1 MANNCF
7 DNFIGI
13 KCLSQTAP
21 KSGLYIDD
29 LQGINLRFAADVA
42 DSGYISGTAM
52 VENKIN
58 IATQIVMD
66 EIARFAMP
74 YFRMNSLIDEILA
87 GEYQNGITTAAP
99 LMRGVRITTRESRLI
114 RIRVQSVEI
123 RIQET
128 NFTGTIEIVDGP
140 NSASFPFT
148 TDANGRA
155 QVFPN
160 YLSSTAEIYVL
171 SDNTNINPQKTKIK
185 GSCNCSSKKSQFMI
199 ANGWTGSTTSSDSF
213 GLVVQ
218 AVAECDQN
226 QIACMLSQKLRFPI
240 WYRAGIEIVTEALT
254 SDRLNS
260 VTLLDKEKCQFLLDL
275 FGQEY
280 DKTMKSAMEQLPDF
294 FSRLDDICVV
304 CNQSRYIQ
312 GNP

>member
-13 KCLSQTAP
+13 KCLSQSAP

-140 NSASFPFT
+140 NSASFAFT

-155 QVFPN
+155 QIFPN

-304 CNQSRYIQ
+304 CNQSRYVQ

>member
-7 DNFIGI
+7 ENFIGI
-13 KCLSQTAP
+13 KCLSQSAP

-42 DSGYISGTAM
+42 DSGYISGAAM

-140 NSASFPFT
+140 NSGTFPFT
-148 TDANGRA
+148 TDSNGRA
-155 QVFPN
+155 QIFPN

-254 SDRLNS
+254 TDRLNS

-304 CNQSRYIQ
+304 CNQSRYVQ

>member
-1 MANNCF
+1 
-7 DNFIGI
+7 
-13 KCLSQTAP
+13 
-21 KSGLYIDD
+21 
-29 LQGINLRFAADVA
+29 
-42 DSGYISGTAM
+42 
-52 VENKIN
+52 
-58 IATQIVMD
+58 
-66 EIARFAMP
+66 
-74 YFRMNSLIDEILA
+74 MNSLIDEILV
-87 GEYQNGITTAAP
+87 GEYQSGFNGSAAF
-99 LMRGVRITTRESRLI
+99 MRGARITTRESRLI

-128 NFTGTIEIVDGP
+128 NYSGNVEIVDGVDF
-140 NSASFPFT
+140 AVFPFT

-155 QVFPN
+155 LIYPN
-160 YLSSTAEIYVL
+160 YLSSTAEIFIVA
-171 SDNTNINPQKTKIK
+171 DNTNINPQKTKIK

-199 ANGWTGSTTSSDSF
+199 ANGWTGTTTSSDSF
-213 GLVVQ
+213 GLVIQ

-254 SDRLNS
+254 TDRLNS
-260 VTLLDKEKCQFLLDL
+260 VTLLDKEKCEFLLDL

-304 CNQSRYIQ
+304 CNQSRYVQ

>member
-1 MANNCF
+1 MANSCF
-7 DNFIGI
+7 ENFIGI
-13 KCLSQTAP
+13 KCLSQNAP

-42 DSGYISGTAM
+42 DSGYISGAAM

-66 EIARFAMP
+66 EIARFSMP
-74 YFRMNSLIDEILA
+74 FFRMNSLIDEILV
-87 GEYQNGITTAAP
+87 GEYQPGFNGSAAF
-99 LMRGVRITTRESRLI
+99 MRGARITTRESRLI

-128 NFTGTIEIVDGP
+128 NYSGNVEIVDGVDF
-140 NSASFPFT
+140 AVFPFT

-155 QVFPN
+155 LIYPN
-160 YLSSTAEIYVL
+160 YLSSTAEIFIVA
-171 SDNTNINPQKTKIK
+171 DNTNINPQKTKIK

-199 ANGWTGSTTSSDSF
+199 ANGWTGTTTSSDSF
-213 GLVVQ
+213 GLVIQ

-254 SDRLNS
+254 TDRLNS
-260 VTLLDKEKCQFLLDL
+260 VTLLDKEKCEFLLDL

-304 CNQSRYIQ
+304 CNQSRYVQ

>member
-7 DNFIGI
+7 ENFIGI

-42 DSGYISGTAM
+42 DSGYISGAAM

-87 GEYQNGITTAAP
+87 GEFQNGFTTPAA
-99 LMRGVRITTRESRLI
+99 LMRGLRITTRESRLI
-114 RIRVQSVEI
+114 RIRVQRVEI

-128 NFTGTIEIVDGP
+128 NYSGNVEIVDGP
-140 NSASFPFT
+140 DYALFPFT
-148 TDANGRA
+148 TDSSGRA
-155 QVFPN
+155 TIYPN
-160 YLSSTAEIYVL
+160 YLSTTAELYIVT
-171 SDNTNINPQKTKIK
+171 DNTNINVQKTKIK

-199 ANGWTGSTTSSDSF
+199 ANGWTGATTSSDSF

-218 AVAECDQN
+218 AMAECDQN
-226 QIACMLSQKLRFPI
+226 QIACMLAQKLRFPI

-254 SDRLNS
+254 TDRLNS
-260 VTLLDKEKCQFLLDL
+260 VTLLDKEKCTFLIDL

-280 DKTMKSAMEQLPDF
+280 DKTMKSAIEQLPDF

-304 CNQSRYIQ
+304 CNQSRYVQ
-312 GNP
+312 GTP